1 MNGSQ
6 ASDVDLFERLRAG
19 DTGALEPLMER
30 FAARVY
36 RGGQRDLRLVARR

>member
-19 DTGALEPLMER
+19 DDGRWSP
-30 FAARVY
+30 
-36 RGGQRDLRLVARR
+36 